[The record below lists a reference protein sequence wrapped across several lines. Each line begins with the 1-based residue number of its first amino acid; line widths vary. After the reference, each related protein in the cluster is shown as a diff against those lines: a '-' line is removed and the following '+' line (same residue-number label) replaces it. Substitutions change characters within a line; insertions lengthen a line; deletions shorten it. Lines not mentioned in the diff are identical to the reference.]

1 MARACLLS
9 SGVRLEFGGF
19 EEHLAITH
27 VLRERQIRKV
37 EALIASG
44 LNHQFVQALMKSY
57 DEIAFPELESE
68 RLRYMAKAKTTMDSL
83 KGKKLKMYTLE

>member
-1 MARACLLS
+1 MS
-9 SGVRLEFGGF
+9 
-19 EEHLAITH
+19 H
-27 VLRERQIRKV
+27 VLRERQTRKI

-68 RLRYMAKAKTTMDSL
+68 KLRYMAKAKSVMDSL
-83 KGKKLKMYTLE
+83 KGKKIKMFFNE